1 MKINRTIV
9 IAVALAGIAF
19 SVQAQDAM
27 PGHDMSTMGQEP
39 TISTLP
45 DICRSGGEMSAMSM
59 GESMQMDEA
68 HTALMAGMDQ
78 MNNDMM
84 TGGMAKDIDVAF
96 VCSMIPHHQGAIS
109 MAKAELQYGDDEWA
123 KGMAQK
129 VIEAQEQEIADM
141 LAWLAEQPR

>member
-1 MKINRTIV
+1 
-9 IAVALAGIAF
+9 
-19 SVQAQDAM
+19 
-27 PGHDMSTMGQEP
+27 
-39 TISTLP
+39 
-45 DICRSGGEMSAMSM
+45 MSAMSM